1 MININIENN
10 VINAAVLG
18 EFTIADFH
26 EFEENVLYAIKFQGD
41 VNLIIDLRDM
51 LDYTIDV
58 AWAELQFSR
67 NHANAFG
74 KIAIITTN
82 NWLSWSAWLNQ
93 LFVQAEILVF
103 DDPQPAEAWIK
114 QA

>member
-1 MININIENN
+1 MINITNENN
-10 VINAAVLG
+10 VISAAILG
-18 EFTIADFH
+18 EFTISDFH
-26 EFEENVLYAIKFQGD
+26 EFEENVLYAIKFQGNI
-41 VNLIIDLRDM
+41 NLIMDLRDM

-58 AWAELQFSR
+58 AWAELQFNR

-74 KIAIITTN
+74 KIAIITSSD
-82 NWLSWSAWLNQ
+82 WLSWSAWLNQ

-103 DDPQPAEAWIK
+103 DEPESAEAWIK